1 MSNSG
6 VAWRFI
12 YEPADR
18 IVRYQTDGESKPSLL
33 VVPHN
38 IILRFPPA
46 VVSLSGPGGATLRT
60 FDYSTGQ
67 MILEKQLH
75 RPHEDYRLHIVNFE
89 GGTAVAFMEQ
99 SRDIVVLTNG
109 HNVQRVGETGK
120 VHWVWGSPDKR

>member
-18 IVRYQTDGESKPSLL
+18 IVHYQTDGQSRSSLL
-33 VVPHN
+33 VVPQYHL
-38 IILRFPPA
+38 ICFAAA
-46 VVSLSGPGGATLRT
+46 VVSLSGPGGATLRI
-60 FDYSTGQ
+60 FEYSTGQ
-67 MILEKQLH
+67 LILEKQLH
-75 RPHEDYRLHIVNFE
+75 GPHEDHRLHTGHFE
-89 GGTAVAFMEQ
+89 NGTSVTFIEQ

-120 VHWVWGSPDKR
+120 VHWVWESPDKW